1 MPTIR
6 PWSVESVHRY
16 PVKSM
21 RGELPERITLEN
33 GHVTGDREWAI
44 VDPATGFLLSAKR
57 HGALL
62 EASARTEDDGTVV
75 ITLPSGAEVEAPAPS
90 AAAALSEWLG
100 REVQI
105 QRPGDHQLPFELL
118 VDALDEGS
126 EVIPFTGPQHHFAD
140 FADVHLLTE
149 ASLRAATA
157 LHPDGDWDARRFRP
171 TVLVSGEN
179 DGFAEDAWVG
189 STVEVGEVAIQVF
202 MPAVR
207 CSLPPRAQ
215 PGLARDNA
223 ISRTLKDHH
232 NFSLGVYGA
241 LTRGGTIRPGD
252 PVSVSA
258 S

>member
-1 MPTIR
+1 MPATG
-6 PWSVESVHRY
+6 PWTVESVHRY

-21 RGELPERITLEN
+21 QGELPPRITLEN
-33 GHVTGDREWAI
+33 GHVTGDRQWAL

-62 EASARTEDDGTVV
+62 EASARTEQDGTVV
-75 ITLPSGAEVEAPAPS
+75 ITLPSGAEVEAPSPS
-90 AAAALSEWLG
+90 AGKALSEWLG

-105 QRPGDHQLPFELL
+105 QRPGDRQIPFELL

-140 FADVHLLTE
+140 FADAHLLTGS
-149 ASLRAATA
+149 SLRAAQA
-157 LHPDGDWDARRFRP
+157 LYPDGDWDVRRFRP
-171 TVLVSGEN
+171 TVLVSGEG
-179 DGFAEDAWVG
+179 DDFAEDEWVG

-215 PGLARDNA
+215 PGLARDTT

-241 LTRGGTIRPGD
+241 LVRGGTIRPGD
-252 PVSVSA
+252 SVSVPA
-258 S
+258 G